1 MIKKFTAPTV
11 KEAIQLAKEHFGDD
25 AIILQTKKSDKESG
39 EPGMFELTAMSDDNS
54 PSVPAKP
61 AERKP
66 AKMFYTPAD
75 LKPPQKSTPVKSET
89 ELMAELNQLKETLK
103 DMSHYIRYSKMLLLP
118 ETLRFLVEE
127 KGVDEDL
134 ASELVYKVSHKLD
147 KSETDDQLRIKQE
160 LQIEIG
166 KYFNTFNSTAL
177 PPNKPKLICLVGPT
191 GVGKTTSIIKLAT
204 NPDYF
209 GKQRVGLITIDTY
222 RVAAAA
228 QLKTFAALAKLPLE
242 IVYEPAE
249 FKQAV
254 DKFKNQQVILV
265 DTAGR
270 SPLDSG
276 HLEDLKRFLSL
287 EMFDEIH
294 LVLPASMRP
303 DILVDSAK
311 NFSTLPVNRL
321 IISKI
326 DETTRLGNILNVG
339 KKIDLPISFF
349 TNGQRVPDDIFLAD
363 KNQIANMIIN

>member
-11 KEAIQLAKEHFGDD
+11 KEAIQLAKENFGNN
-25 AIILQTKKSDKESG
+25 AIILQTKKSEQESG
-39 EPGMFELTAMSDDNS
+39 EPDMFELTAMSENNS
-54 PSVPAKP
+54 LSVPGKP
-61 AERKP
+61 AERKS
-66 AKMFYTPAD
+66 AKLFYTPAD
-75 LKPPQKSTPVKSET
+75 LKPPQKNSPAKSET
-89 ELMAELNQLKETLK
+89 ELVAELNQLKETIK
-103 DMSHYIRYSKMLLLP
+103 DMSHYIRYSKMLILP
-118 ETLRFLVEE
+118 DTLRFLVEE

-134 ASELVYKVSHKLD
+134 ASELVHKVSQKLD
-147 KSETDDQLRIKQE
+147 KSEANDQLKIKQK
-160 LQIEIG
+160 LQAEIST
-166 KYFNTFNSTAL
+166 YFNTHDSTVL

-209 GKQRVGLITIDTY
+209 GQQKVGLITIDTY

-228 QLKTFAALAKLPLE
+228 QLKTFAALARLPLE

-270 SPLDSG
+270 SPLNSG
-276 HLEDLKRFLSL
+276 HFEDLKRFLNL
-287 EMFDEIH
+287 ETFDEIH
-294 LVLPASMRP
+294 LVLSASMRP

-311 NFSTLPVNRL
+311 CFSTLPVNRL

>member
-11 KEAIQLAKEHFGDD
+11 KEAIQLAKENFGNN
-25 AIILQTKKSDKESG
+25 AIMLQTKKSEQESG
-39 EPGMFELTAMSDDNS
+39 EPDMFELTAMSENNS
-54 PSVPAKP
+54 LSVPGKP
-61 AERKP
+61 AERKSE
-66 AKMFYTPAD
+66 KLFYTPAD
-75 LKPPQKSTPVKSET
+75 LKPPQKNSPAKSET
-89 ELMAELNQLKETLK
+89 ELVAELNQLKETIK
-103 DMSHYIRYSKMLLLP
+103 DMSHYIRYSKMLILP
-118 ETLRFLVEE
+118 DTLRFLVEE

-134 ASELVYKVSHKLD
+134 ASELVHKVSQKLD
-147 KSETDDQLRIKQE
+147 KSEANDQLRIKQK
-160 LQIEIG
+160 LQAEIST
-166 KYFNTFNSTAL
+166 YFNTHDSTVL

-191 GVGKTTSIIKLAT
+191 CVGKTTSIITLAT

-209 GKQRVGLITIDTY
+209 GQQKVGLITIDTY
-222 RVAAAA
+222 RVATAA
-228 QLKTFAALAKLPLE
+228 QLKTFAALARLPLE

-270 SPLDSG
+270 SPLNSG
-276 HLEDLKRFLSL
+276 HFEDLKRFLNL
-287 EMFDEIH
+287 ETFDEIH
-294 LVLPASMRP
+294 LVLSASMRP

-311 NFSTLPVNRL
+311 CFSTLPVNRL

>member
-11 KEAIQLAKEHFGDD
+11 KEAIQLAKKHFGDD
-25 AIILQTKKSDKESG
+25 AIILQTKKSEQKSG
-39 EPGMFELTAMSDDNS
+39 EPDMFELTAMSDDNTS
-54 PSVPAKP
+54 PVPEKP
-61 AERKP
+61 AQRKP
-66 AKMFYTPAD
+66 EKAFYTPAY
-75 LKPPQKSTPVKSET
+75 LKPRQKVTPAKSET
-89 ELMAELNQLKETLK
+89 ELTAELNQLKETIK
-103 DMSHYIRYSKMLLLP
+103 DMSHYIRYSKMLMLP
-118 ETLRFLVEE
+118 DTLRFLVEE

-134 ASELVYKVSHKLD
+134 ASELVHKISHKLD
-147 KSETDDQLRIKQE
+147 KSETDNPLRIKQK
-160 LQIEIG
+160 LQTEIS
-166 KYFNTFNSTAL
+166 KYFNTYDSTAL
-177 PPNKPKLICLVGPT
+177 PSNKPKLICLVGPT

-204 NPDYF
+204 NPAFF

-242 IVYEPAE
+242 IVYKPAE

-254 DKFKNQQVILV
+254 DKFKNQQVILI

-276 HLEDLKRFLSL
+276 HFEDLKRFLSL
-287 EMFDEIH
+287 GMFDEIH
-294 LVLPASMRP
+294 LVLSASMRP

-311 NFSTLPVNRL
+311 SFSTLPVNRL

-326 DETTRLGNILNVG
+326 DETTRLGNILNAG